1 MPELTCHDCQYHIDN
16 EDGTVVYC
24 LLQRELV
31 ENPCEYL
38 YVDDD
43 VLDQEA

>member
-1 MPELTCHDCQYHIDN
+1 MTELTCHDCVYHIAND
-16 EDGTVVYC
+16 DDTIVYC

-31 ENPCEYL
+31 AHPCEYL

-43 VLDQEA
+43 VLEET